1 MADSSN
7 FLSSR
12 VVSIITAW
20 LDKHAD
26 SHIPF
31 VDQAELISHVTQVI
45 EPPTPTAPTAPNDPV
60 EKYCVIGGD
69 YPHTYHN
76 TPEEAAQA
84 AGVMIRDNIR
94 LELTQR
100 VGKTCKKML
109 IVKTVQVVEEAPPVP
124 PFTSVRPPVAADFAH
139 RRPKPYYPAE
149 GTWWFQSYRG
159 WPDPH

>member
-94 LELTQR
+94 Y
-100 VGKTCKKML
+100 GKKML

-124 PFTSVRPPVAADFAH
+124 PLTSVRPPVAADFAH
-139 RRPKPYYPAE
+139 RRPKSYYPSQRWT
-149 GTWWFQSYRG
+149 GR
-159 WPDPH
+159 DD

>member
-60 EKYCVIGGD
+60 EKYCVIGID
-69 YPHTYHN
+69 AYQRTYHD

-94 LELTQR
+94 RELTQR

-124 PFTSVRPPVAADFAH
+124 PLTSVRPPVAADFAH
-139 RRPKPYYPAE
+139 RRPKSYYPSQRWT
-149 GTWWFQSYRG
+149 GR
-159 WPDPH
+159 DD

>member
-45 EPPTPTAPTAPNDPV
+45 EPPTPTAPNDPV
-60 EKYCVIGGD
+60 EKYCVIGID
-69 YPHTYHN
+69 AYQRTYHD

-94 LELTQR
+94 RELTQR

-124 PFTSVRPPVAADFAH
+124 PLTSVRPPVAADFAH
-139 RRPKPYYPAE
+139 RRPKP
-149 GTWWFQSYRG
+149 
-159 WPDPH
+159 